1 MSLFPPL
8 EPYHR
13 DFLDVGD
20 GHRLYVEQSGNPDGL
35 PVVALHGGPGGGSS
49 PLLRR
54 LFDPTRFRIVVYDQR
69 GAGRS
74 QPYAGTEHN
83 TLPHLVDDLERLREH
98 LNVPRWELV
107 LGGSWGVTLALAYTL
122 AYPASVAGLVLRGV
136 FLCRQQDIDWLYT
149 AEGAGRFYPDHWQ
162 RLIEALPEGDGD
174 LMHRY
179 HHALNGADGDPDGE
193 RLAREW
199 TLWEAR
205 LSSLTPPPELNVD
218 HNARAMARLE
228 THYFVNGGFLDRP
241 ILPRAD
247 QIRCP
252 VEIVHGRYDMV
263 CPPEQAWL
271 LHQALPDSRLHWV
284 AAAGHSSA
292 EPAISQ
298 ALVRSVKA
306 LTARAA
312 RAAEDNR
319 SGRYTQGSS

>member
-1 MSLFPPL
+1 MG
-8 EPYHR
+8 H
-13 DFLDVGD
+13 
-20 GHRLYVEQSGNPDGL
+20 GHRLYVEQSGNPDGP

-54 LFDPTRFRIVVYDQR
+54 LFDPHRFRIVVYDQR

-83 TLPHLVDDLERLREH
+83 TLPDLVADLERIRAH
-98 LNVPRWELV
+98 LDVPRWEVV
-107 LGGSWGVTLALAYTL
+107 LGGSWGVTLALAYAL
-122 AYPASVAGLVLRGV
+122 AHPEAVAGLVLRGV

-149 AEGAGRFYPDHWQ
+149 EHGAARFYPDHWQ
-162 RLIEALPEGDGD
+162 RLLDALQDDHNGD
-174 LMHRY
+174 LLHRY
-179 HHALNGADGDPDGE
+179 HRALEGPDGE

-205 LSSLTPPPELNVD
+205 LSSLTPPAELNVD
-218 HNARAMARLE
+218 HNALAMARLE

-241 ILPRAD
+241 LLPRLGEL
-247 QIRCP
+247 QCP

-271 LHQALPDSRLHWV
+271 LHQALPNSRLHWV
-284 AAAGHSSA
+284 AASGHSTM
-292 EPAISQ
+292 EPAITQ

-306 LTARAA
+306 LSRPRAG
-312 RAAEDNR
+312 AASGSG
-319 SGRYTQGSS
+319 SGRYTPGSA

>member
-13 DFLDVGD
+13 EFLDVGN
-20 GHRLYVEQSGNPDGL
+20 GHRLYVEESGNPDGV

-54 LFDPTRFRIVVYDQR
+54 LFDPHRFRIVVYDQR

-74 QPYAGTEHN
+74 EPYAGTDHN
-83 TLPHLVDDLERLREH
+83 TLPDLVDDIERIREH
-98 LNVPRWELV
+98 LKVPRWEVV
-107 LGGSWGVTLALAYTL
+107 LGGSWGVTLALAYAL
-122 AYPASVAGLVLRGV
+122 AYPAAVAGLVLRGV
-136 FLCRQQDIDWLYT
+136 FLCRRQDIDWLYT
-149 AEGAGRFYPDHWQ
+149 EGGAGRFYPDHWH
-162 RLIEALPEGDGD
+162 RLLSAL
-174 LMHRY
+174 
-179 HHALNGADGDPDGE
+179 PDGE
-193 RLAREW
+193 GDLLTRYHRALDGPDGEQLAREW

-218 HNARAMARLE
+218 HNAGAMAKLE
-228 THYFVNGGFLDRP
+228 THYFVNDGFLDEP
-241 ILPRAD
+241 ILPRAHRI
-247 QIRCP
+247 QCP

-271 LHQALPDSRLHWV
+271 LHRALPDSRLHWV

-292 EPAISQ
+292 EPGISQ
-298 ALVRSVKA
+298 ALVRAVKA

-312 RAAEDNR
+312 RAAEGNR